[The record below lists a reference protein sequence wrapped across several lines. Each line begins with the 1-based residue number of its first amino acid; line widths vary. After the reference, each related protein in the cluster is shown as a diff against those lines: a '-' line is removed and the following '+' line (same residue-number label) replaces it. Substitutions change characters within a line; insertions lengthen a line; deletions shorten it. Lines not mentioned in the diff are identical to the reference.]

1 MIYFIRVRTIN
12 LFKFFVSIHL
22 LLSKD
27 FRKQSQLSQR
37 IVLKEGP
44 NQIRDKQNRDNALI
58 ILEEHGSVM
67 LITEGKKQIIRIK
80 PNIFRKLRRCD
91 SCVI

>member
-1 MIYFIRVRTIN
+1 MIYFIRVKTIN
-12 LFKFFVSIHL
+12 SFKFTISIHSL
-22 LLSKD
+22 LLLYFIK
-27 FRKQSQLSQR
+27 RSQLSQR
-37 IVLKEGP
+37 ILLKEGP

-67 LITEGKKQIIRIK
+67 LITEGKNQIIRIK
-80 PNIFRKLRRCD
+80 PNIFIKLRRCD